1 MPIEAQAAM
10 IAELQLPCAAIVHS
24 GGKSLHA
31 IVKVDAKDA
40 SQYREHV
47 ETLYRF
53 RYPLHTPDKTGVLGD
68 IEPEETGAL
77 AARQREQ
84 CEPQGETAN

>member
-1 MPIEAQAAM
+1 VADFRYALVESDDMPIEAQAAM

-40 SQYREHV
+40 SQYRERV
-47 ETLYRF
+47 ETLYSLRDG
-53 RYPLHTPDKTGVLGD
+53 RPAR
-68 IEPEETGAL
+68 GA
-77 AARQREQ
+77 R
-84 CEPQGETAN
+84 